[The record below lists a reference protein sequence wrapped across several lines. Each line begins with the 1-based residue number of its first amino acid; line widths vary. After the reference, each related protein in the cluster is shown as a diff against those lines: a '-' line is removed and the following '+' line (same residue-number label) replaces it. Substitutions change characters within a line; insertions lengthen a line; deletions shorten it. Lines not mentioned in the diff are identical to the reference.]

1 MIMNINIIWRMISM
15 VKQSLNGV
23 PETLLIPL
31 WARAVETKKNNSIIK
46 DYKALDMMESIDY
59 DFSKILTITKIDG
72 DGYIG

>member
-1 MIMNINIIWRMISM
+1 M

-46 DYKALDMMESIDY
+46 DYKALDMMESIYY

>member
-1 MIMNINIIWRMISM
+1 M

-46 DYKALDMMESIDY
+46 DYKA
-59 DFSKILTITKIDG
+59 
-72 DGYIG
+72 